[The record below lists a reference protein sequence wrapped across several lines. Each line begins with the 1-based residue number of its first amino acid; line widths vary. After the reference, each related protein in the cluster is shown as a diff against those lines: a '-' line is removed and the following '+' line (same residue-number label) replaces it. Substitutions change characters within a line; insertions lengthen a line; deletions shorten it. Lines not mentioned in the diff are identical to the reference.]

1 MRCSFRH
8 IAMKA
13 LFLSLFT
20 FHLSP
25 SLSPSLAQH
34 YVGPVFSGGLA
45 QTVDDMRQTQSRIS
59 GGGEIG
65 VAYQYQHGHLLLH
78 TGLNYT
84 LQCPVQS
91 VDSQW
96 LSHSMIDTRGVAVTY
111 RGLLANRSDQL
122 FLHQLSIPFMI
133 GGSWSGVY
141 LLAGLK
147 FSVALAAQ
155 ARETAGLRTAGDYNG
170 RYYEWFEDMPNHG
183 YHDFEPVS
191 SCQNLPLSNSASA
204 NSFSKSA
211 AANSFSNYAAANS
224 LSSTLGALSRFDLRL
239 AAELGYTFRLNI
251 HPSHYNPRMNPHSA
265 FAPAPLLRVGVF
277 AEYGVINMISGSS
290 SLSSSAPLP
299 SSPSRGE
306 ELRSIGCPADIRR
319 TNQEGHP
326 RTTADWSQ
334 YLSVSMNHIYASD
347 EAAKARANMLFFGVR
362 LTLLFPVAT
371 PADQFKCRC
380 TGYWQ

>member
-1 MRCSFRH
+1 MISSFQH
-8 IAMKA
+8 IAVKVV
-13 LFLSLFT
+13 FLSLFT

-34 YVGPVFSGGLA
+34 YVGPVFSGGLV

-78 TGLNYT
+78 MGLHYT

-111 RGLLANRSDQL
+111 RGLLANRADQL
-122 FLHQLSIPFMI
+122 FLHQLSIPCRI

-147 FSVALAAQ
+147 FSVSMAAQ
-155 ARETAGLRTAGDYNG
+155 ARETAALRTAGDYNG

-183 YHDFEPVS
+183 YHDFEPVRS
-191 SCQNLPLSNSASA
+191 YQNLMLN
-204 NSFSKSA
+204 
-211 AANSFSNYAAANS
+211 
-224 LSSTLGALSRFDLRL
+224 RFDLRL

-251 HPSHYNPRMNPHSA
+251 QPTHYTPRLNPHSA
-265 FAPAPLLRVGVF
+265 FAPAPLLRLGLF
-277 AEYGVINMISGSS
+277 AEYGMINM
-290 SLSSSAPLP
+290 LSSAAASSGLP
-299 SSPSRGE
+299 
-306 ELRSIGCPADIRR
+306 
-319 TNQEGHP
+319 P

-334 YLSVSMNHIYASD
+334 YLSVSLTHIYASD
-347 EAAKARANMLFFGVR
+347 EAAKARANMLFFGIR
-362 LTLLFPVAT
+362 MTLLFPVAT
-371 PADQFKCRC
+371 SSDQYKCRC
-380 TGYWQ
+380 LQVWR

>member
-1 MRCSFRH
+1 MRRSFRH
-8 IAMKA
+8 IAVKVV
-13 LFLSLFT
+13 FLSLFI

-34 YVGPVFSGGLA
+34 YVGPVFSGGLV
-45 QTVDDMRQTQSRIS
+45 QTVDDMRQTQARIS

-122 FLHQLSIPFMI
+122 FVHQLTIPFMI

-147 FSVALAAQ
+147 FSVALSAQ
-155 ARETAGLRTAGDYNG
+155 ARETAALRTAGDYNG

-183 YHDFEPVS
+183 YHDFEPVRS
-191 SCQNLPLSNSASA
+191 YQNLMLN
-204 NSFSKSA
+204 
-211 AANSFSNYAAANS
+211 
-224 LSSTLGALSRFDLRL
+224 RFDLRL

-251 HPSHYNPRMNPHSA
+251 QPTHYTPRLNPHSA
-265 FAPAPLLRVGVF
+265 FAPAPLLRLGLF
-277 AEYGVINMISGSS
+277 AEYGMINM
-290 SLSSSAPLP
+290 LSSAAASSGLP
-299 SSPSRGE
+299 
-306 ELRSIGCPADIRR
+306 
-319 TNQEGHP
+319 P

-334 YLSVSMNHIYASD
+334 YLSVSLTHIYASD
-347 EAAKARANMLFFGVR
+347 EAAKARANMLFFGIR
-362 LTLLFPVAT
+362 MTLLFPVAT
-371 PADQFKCRC
+371 SSDQYKCRC
-380 TGYWQ
+380 LQVWR

>member
-1 MRCSFRH
+1 MTHKVF
-8 IAMKA
+8 
-13 LFLSLFT
+13 FLSLFT

-34 YVGPVFSGGLA
+34 YVGPAFSGGLA
-45 QTVDDMRQTQSRIS
+45 QTVDDMRQTQSRLS

-65 VAYQYQHGHLLLH
+65 LTYQYQHGHLLLH
-78 TGLNYT
+78 TGLHYT

-111 RGLLANRSDQL
+111 RGLLANRADQL
-122 FLHQLSIPFMI
+122 FLHQLTIPFMI
-133 GGSWSGVY
+133 GGNWSGVY

-147 FSVALAAQ
+147 FSVALSAQ
-155 ARETAGLRTAGDYNG
+155 ARETAALRTAGDYNG

-191 SCQNLPLSNSASA
+191 SCQNLMLN
-204 NSFSKSA
+204 
-211 AANSFSNYAAANS
+211 
-224 LSSTLGALSRFDLRL
+224 RFDLRL

-251 HPSHYNPRMNPHSA
+251 QPTHYTPRLNPHSA
-265 FAPAPLLRVGVF
+265 FAPAPLLRLGLF
-277 AEYGVINMISGSS
+277 AEYGMINM
-290 SLSSSAPLP
+290 LSSAAASSGLP
-299 SSPSRGE
+299 
-306 ELRSIGCPADIRR
+306 
-319 TNQEGHP
+319 P

-334 YLSVSMNHIYASD
+334 YLSVSLTHIYASD
-347 EAAKARANMLFFGVR
+347 EAAKARANMFFFGVR

-371 PADQFKCRC
+371 SSDQYKCRC
-380 TGYWQ
+380 LQVWR

>member
-1 MRCSFRH
+1 
-8 IAMKA
+8 MKA

-34 YVGPVFSGGLA
+34 YVGPAVSGGLV

-78 TGLNYT
+78 TGLHYT

-111 RGLLANRSDQL
+111 RGLLDNRSDQL

-147 FSVALAAQ
+147 FSVALSAQ

-191 SCQNLPLSNSASA
+191 SCQNLPLSNSA
-204 NSFSKSA
+204 
-211 AANSFSNYAAANS
+211 AANS
-224 LSSTLGALSRFDLRL
+224 LSGTLGVLSRFDLRL

-277 AEYGVINMISGSS
+277 AEYGVINMISSQTPS
-290 SLSSSAPLP
+290 PLG
-299 SSPSRGE
+299 GE
-306 ELRSIGCPADIRR
+306 KLRSIGCPADIRR
-319 TNQEGHP
+319 TNQEEASAPLPSSLPP
-326 RTTADWSQ
+326 RTTTDWSQ

-380 TGYWQ
+380 TGIW

>member
-1 MRCSFRH
+1 MISSFQH
-8 IAMKA
+8 IAVKVV
-13 LFLSLFT
+13 FLSLFT

-34 YVGPVFSGGLA
+34 YVGPVFSGGLV

-78 TGLNYT
+78 MGLHYT

-111 RGLLANRSDQL
+111 RGLLANRADQL

-133 GGSWSGVY
+133 GGNWSGVY

-147 FSVALAAQ
+147 FSVALSAQ
-155 ARETAGLRTAGDYNG
+155 ARETAALRTAGDYNG

-183 YHDFEPVS
+183 YHDFEPVRS
-191 SCQNLPLSNSASA
+191 YQNLMLN
-204 NSFSKSA
+204 
-211 AANSFSNYAAANS
+211 
-224 LSSTLGALSRFDLRL
+224 RFDLRL

-251 HPSHYNPRMNPHSA
+251 QPTHYTPRLNPHSA
-265 FAPAPLLRVGVF
+265 FAPAPLLRLGLF
-277 AEYGVINMISGSS
+277 AEYGMINM
-290 SLSSSAPLP
+290 LSSAAASSGLP
-299 SSPSRGE
+299 
-306 ELRSIGCPADIRR
+306 
-319 TNQEGHP
+319 P

-334 YLSVSMNHIYASD
+334 YLSVSLTHIYASD
-347 EAAKARANMLFFGVR
+347 EAAKARANMLFFGIR
-362 LTLLFPVAT
+362 MTLLFPVAT
-371 PADQFKCRC
+371 SSDQYKCRC
-380 TGYWQ
+380 LQVWR

>member
-1 MRCSFRH
+1 MRSSFRH
-8 IAMKA
+8 IAMKVV
-13 LFLSLFT
+13 FLSLFT

-34 YVGPVFSGGLA
+34 YVGPAFSGGLV
-45 QTVDDMRQTQSRIS
+45 QTVDDMPQTKARIS

-78 TGLNYT
+78 MGLNYT

-96 LSHSMIDTRGVAVTY
+96 LNQNMIDTRGVAVTY
-111 RGLLANRSDQL
+111 RGLLADRADQL

-204 NSFSKSA
+204 NSFS
-211 AANSFSNYAAANS
+211 NSAAANS
-224 LSSTLGALSRFDLRL
+224 LSGTLGALSRFDLRL

-251 HPSHYNPRMNPHSA
+251 QSSHYNPRMNPHSA

-277 AEYGVINMISGSS
+277 AEYGVINMLSGSS
-290 SLSSSAPLP
+290 SLPSPAGSSSLP
-299 SSPSRGE
+299 
-306 ELRSIGCPADIRR
+306 
-319 TNQEGHP
+319 P
-326 RTTADWSQ
+326 RTTTDWSQ

-347 EAAKARANMLFFGVR
+347 EAAKACANMLFFGIR
-362 LTLLFPVAT
+362 ITLLFPVAT

>member
-1 MRCSFRH
+1 MRRSFRH
-8 IAMKA
+8 MTHKVF
-13 LFLSLFT
+13 FLSLFT
-20 FHLSP
+20 FHLSS

-34 YVGPVFSGGLA
+34 YVGPVFSGGLV

-65 VAYQYQHGHLLLH
+65 LAYQYQHGHLLLH

-111 RGLLANRSDQL
+111 RGLLANRADQL

-147 FSVALAAQ
+147 FSVALSAQ
-155 ARETAGLRTAGDYNG
+155 ARETAALRTAGDYNG

-191 SCQNLPLSNSASA
+191 SCQNLPLSTSASA
-204 NSFSKSA
+204 NSFSNSA
-211 AANSFSNYAAANS
+211 TANSFSNSAAANS

-251 HPSHYNPRMNPHSA
+251 QSSHYNPRMNSHSA

-290 SLSSSAPLP
+290 SLPSSAGSSSLP
-299 SSPSRGE
+299 
-306 ELRSIGCPADIRR
+306 
-319 TNQEGHP
+319 P

-347 EAAKARANMLFFGVR
+347 EAAKARANMLFFGIR
-362 LTLLFPVAT
+362 ITLLFPVAT

>member
-1 MRCSFRH
+1 MISSFQH
-8 IAMKA
+8 IAVKVV
-13 LFLSLFT
+13 FLSLFT

-34 YVGPVFSGGLA
+34 YVGPVFSGGLV

-78 TGLNYT
+78 MGLHYT

-111 RGLLANRSDQL
+111 RGLLANRADQL

-133 GGSWSGVY
+133 GGNWSGVY

-155 ARETAGLRTAGDYNG
+155 ARETAALRTAGDYNG

-183 YHDFEPVS
+183 YHDFEPVRS
-191 SCQNLPLSNSASA
+191 YQNLMLN
-204 NSFSKSA
+204 
-211 AANSFSNYAAANS
+211 
-224 LSSTLGALSRFDLRL
+224 RFDLRL

-251 HPSHYNPRMNPHSA
+251 QPTHYTPRLNPHSA
-265 FAPAPLLRVGVF
+265 FAPAPLLRLGLF
-277 AEYGVINMISGSS
+277 AEYGMINM
-290 SLSSSAPLP
+290 LSSAAASSGLP
-299 SSPSRGE
+299 
-306 ELRSIGCPADIRR
+306 
-319 TNQEGHP
+319 P

-334 YLSVSMNHIYASD
+334 YLSVSLTHIYASD
-347 EAAKARANMLFFGVR
+347 EAAKARANMLFFGIR
-362 LTLLFPVAT
+362 MTLLFPVAT
-371 PADQFKCRC
+371 SSDQYKCRC
-380 TGYWQ
+380 LQVWR

>member
-1 MRCSFRH
+1 MRSSFRH
-8 IAMKA
+8 IAVKVV
-13 LFLSLFT
+13 FLSLFT

-34 YVGPVFSGGLA
+34 YVGPVFSGGLV

-78 TGLNYT
+78 MGLHYT

-111 RGLLANRSDQL
+111 RGLLANRADQL

-133 GGSWSGVY
+133 GGSWSGGY

-147 FSVALAAQ
+147 FSVSMAAQ
-155 ARETAGLRTAGDYNG
+155 ARETAALRTAGDYNG

-191 SCQNLPLSNSASA
+191 SCQNLMLN
-204 NSFSKSA
+204 
-211 AANSFSNYAAANS
+211 
-224 LSSTLGALSRFDLRL
+224 RFDLRL

-251 HPSHYNPRMNPHSA
+251 QPTHYTPRLNPHSA
-265 FAPAPLLRVGVF
+265 FAPAPLLRLGLF
-277 AEYGVINMISGSS
+277 AEYGMINM
-290 SLSSSAPLP
+290 LSSAAASSGLP
-299 SSPSRGE
+299 
-306 ELRSIGCPADIRR
+306 
-319 TNQEGHP
+319 P

-334 YLSVSMNHIYASD
+334 YLSVSLTHIYASD
-347 EAAKARANMLFFGVR
+347 EAAKARANMLFFGIR
-362 LTLLFPVAT
+362 MTLLFPVAT
-371 PADQFKCRC
+371 SSDQYKCRC
-380 TGYWQ
+380 LQVWR

>member
-1 MRCSFRH
+1 
-8 IAMKA
+8 MKA

-111 RGLLANRSDQL
+111 RGLLANRADQL

-191 SCQNLPLSNSASA
+191 SCQNLPLSTSASA
-204 NSFSKSA
+204 NSFS
-211 AANSFSNYAAANS
+211 NSAAANS

-251 HPSHYNPRMNPHSA
+251 HPSHYNPRMNPYSA

>member
-1 MRCSFRH
+1 MTHKVFLLSPFTFHLSFTF
-8 IAMKA
+8 
-13 LFLSLFT
+13 LLSLFT
-20 FHLSP
+20 FHF
-25 SLSPSLAQH
+25 SPSLAQH
-34 YVGPVFSGGLA
+34 YVGPALSGGLV
-45 QTVDDMRQTQSRIS
+45 QTLDDLRQTQSRLS

-111 RGLLANRSDQL
+111 RGLLANRADQL

-147 FSVALAAQ
+147 FSVALSAQ
-155 ARETAGLRTAGDYNG
+155 ARETAGLRTVGDYNG

-191 SCQNLPLSNSASA
+191 SCQNLPLSTSASANSFSNSASA
-204 NSFSKSA
+204 NSF
-211 AANSFSNYAAANS
+211 
-224 LSSTLGALSRFDLRL
+224 SSTLGALSRFDLRL

-251 HPSHYNPRMNPHSA
+251 HPSRYNPRMNPHSA

-290 SLSSSAPLP
+290 SLPSSAGSSSL
-299 SSPSRGE
+299 S
-306 ELRSIGCPADIRR
+306 
-319 TNQEGHP
+319 P

-347 EAAKARANMLFFGVR
+347 EAAKARANMFFLGLR
-362 LTLLFPVAT
+362 ITLLFPVAT

>member
-1 MRCSFRH
+1 
-8 IAMKA
+8 MKRS
-13 LFLSLFT
+13 LFTFLLSLFT
-20 FHLSP
+20 FHF
-25 SLSPSLAQH
+25 SPSLAQH
-34 YVGPVFSGGLA
+34 YVGPALSGGLV
-45 QTVDDMRQTQSRIS
+45 QTLDDMRQTQSRLS
-59 GGGEIG
+59 GGGELG

-78 TGLNYT
+78 MGLNYT

-96 LSHSMIDTRGVAVTY
+96 LNKSMIDTRGVAVTY
-111 RGLLANRSDQL
+111 RGLLDNRSDQL
-122 FLHQLSIPFMI
+122 FLHQLSIPFMV
-133 GGSWSGVY
+133 GGSWSGFY

-155 ARETAGLRTAGDYNG
+155 ARETAALRTAGDYNG

-183 YHDFEPVS
+183 YHDFEPVRS
-191 SCQNLPLSNSASA
+191 SQNLPLSPSPS
-204 NSFSKSA
+204 SSPSSSSSA
-211 AANSFSNYAAANS
+211 ASTNS
-224 LSSTLGALSRFDLRL
+224 SSGALNRFDLRL

-251 HPSHYNPRMNPHSA
+251 QPTHYNPRLNPHSA
-265 FAPAPLLRVGVF
+265 FAPAPLLRLGLF

-290 SLSSSAPLP
+290 SLPSSAPLP
-299 SSPSRGE
+299 SSPLAGE

-334 YLSVSMNHIYASD
+334 YLSVSLTHIYASD
-347 EAAKARANMLFFGVR
+347 EAAKARANLFFFGVR

-371 PADQFKCRC
+371 SPDQYKCRC
-380 TGYWQ
+380 TGIWQ

>member
-1 MRCSFRH
+1 MRSSFRH
-8 IAMKA
+8 MTHKVF
-13 LFLSLFT
+13 FLSLFT

-34 YVGPVFSGGLA
+34 YVGPVFSGGLV
-45 QTVDDMRQTQSRIS
+45 QTVDDMPQTKARLS

-84 LQCPVQS
+84 FQCPVQS

-96 LSHSMIDTRGVAVTY
+96 LSHSMIDTRGIAVTY
-111 RGLLANRSDQL
+111 RGLLDNRSDRL
-122 FLHQLSIPFMI
+122 FVHQLTIPFMI
-133 GGSWSGVY
+133 GGNWSGVY

-155 ARETAGLRTAGDYNG
+155 ARETAALRTAGDYNG

-191 SCQNLPLSNSASA
+191 SCQNLPLSTSA
-204 NSFSKSA
+204 NSFSNSA
-211 AANSFSNYAAANS
+211 AANSLSGTAAANS

-251 HPSHYNPRMNPHSA
+251 QPSRYNPRMNPHSA

-277 AEYGVINMISGSS
+277 AEYGVINMLSGSS
-290 SLSSSAPLP
+290 SLP
-299 SSPSRGE
+299 
-306 ELRSIGCPADIRR
+306 
-319 TNQEGHP
+319 P

-347 EAAKARANMLFFGVR
+347 EAAKARANMFFLGLR
-362 LTLLFPVAT
+362 ITLLFPVAT

>member
-1 MRCSFRH
+1 MRSSFRH
-8 IAMKA
+8 IALKVV
-13 LFLSLFT
+13 FLSLFT

-34 YVGPVFSGGLA
+34 YVGPVFSGGLV

-78 TGLNYT
+78 IGLNYT

-111 RGLLANRSDQL
+111 RGLLANRADQL

-133 GGSWSGVY
+133 GGNWSGFY

-147 FSVALAAQ
+147 FSVALSAQ
-155 ARETAGLRTAGDYNG
+155 ARETAALRTAGDYNG

-183 YHDFEPVS
+183 YHNFEPVRS
-191 SCQNLPLSNSASA
+191 YQNLMLN
-204 NSFSKSA
+204 
-211 AANSFSNYAAANS
+211 
-224 LSSTLGALSRFDLRL
+224 RFDLRL

-251 HPSHYNPRMNPHSA
+251 QPTHYTPRLNPHSA
-265 FAPAPLLRVGVF
+265 FAPAPLLRLGLF
-277 AEYGVINMISGSS
+277 AEYGMINM
-290 SLSSSAPLP
+290 LSSF
-299 SSPSRGE
+299 SSPLGGE
-306 ELRSIGCPADIRR
+306 ELRSIGCPVDIRR

-334 YLSVSMNHIYASD
+334 YLSVSLTHIYASE
-347 EAAKARANMLFFGVR
+347 EAAKARANMLFFSVR

-371 PADQFKCRC
+371 SSDQYKCRC
-380 TGYWQ
+380 LQVWR

>member
-1 MRCSFRH
+1 MRRSFRH
-8 IAMKA
+8 IALKVV
-13 LFLSLFT
+13 FLSLFT

-34 YVGPVFSGGLA
+34 YVGPVFSGGLV

-78 TGLNYT
+78 TGLHYT

-111 RGLLANRSDQL
+111 RGLLANRADQL

-147 FSVALAAQ
+147 FSVSMAAQ
-155 ARETAGLRTAGDYNG
+155 ARETAALRTAGDYNG

-191 SCQNLPLSNSASA
+191 SCQNLPLSTSASA
-204 NSFSKSA
+204 NSFS
-211 AANSFSNYAAANS
+211 NSVAANS

-277 AEYGVINMISGSS
+277 AEYGVINMISSQT
-290 SLSSSAPLP
+290 
-299 SSPSRGE
+299 SSPLG
-306 ELRSIGCPADIRR
+306 GG
-319 TNQEGHP
+319 QEGHP
-326 RTTADWSQ
+326 RTTTDWSQ

-347 EAAKARANMLFFGVR
+347 EAAKARANMFFLGLR
-362 LTLLFPVAT
+362 ITLLFPVAT

>member
-1 MRCSFRH
+1 MRSSFRH
-8 IAMKA
+8 IALKVV
-13 LFLSLFT
+13 FLSLFT

-78 TGLNYT
+78 TGLHYT

-111 RGLLANRSDQL
+111 RGLLANRADQL

-147 FSVALAAQ
+147 FSVALSAQ

-183 YHDFEPVS
+183 YHDFKPVS
-191 SCQNLPLSNSASA
+191 SCQNLPLSTTASA
-204 NSFSKSA
+204 NSFS
-211 AANSFSNYAAANS
+211 NSAAANS

-251 HPSHYNPRMNPHSA
+251 QSSHYNPRMNPHSA

-277 AEYGVINMISGSS
+277 AEYGVINMISSQT
-290 SLSSSAPLP
+290 
-299 SSPSRGE
+299 SSPLGGE

-347 EAAKARANMLFFGVR
+347 EAAKAHANMFFFGVR

-380 TGYWQ
+380 IGYWQ